1 MNNLMAINTKTYMK
15 WTNSLDDTNDQSSL
29 KTKFGNL
36 KMSIDERNLN
46 YNLKHPIKGER
57 ILVYVWLSLFTVH
70 LKLSQ
75 HC

>member
-1 MNNLMAINTKTYMK
+1 
-15 WTNSLDDTNDQSSL
+15 
-29 KTKFGNL
+29 
-36 KMSIDERNLN
+36 MSIDERNLN